1 MAPRVPSGGAGRA
14 VADDSAVAELIAG
27 PHAVSAALK
36 AHPDTVDCV
45 WIAKERSDDRMQG
58 IVALARA
65 AHVLVRQ
72 SPRTALDR
80 MAPGLAHQGVLAR
93 RRHVERPREE
103 DLVAHLGRLAQPLV
117 LVLDGVQDPHN
128 LGACLRSAEAAGVDL
143 VIVPRHARAPLSATA
158 SRAACGAAERL
169 PLYEVANLARTLRAL
184 KETGLWVVGAAA
196 DAPVSLHDAP
206 PPAPTAWVL
215 GGEGSGLR
223 RLTREACDVLVRIPM
238 HGHTESL
245 NVSVATGLCLYE
257 SVRAR
262 AAAQSRA
269 AEIALPPI
277 NH

>member
-1 MAPRVPSGGAGRA
+1 MA
-14 VADDSAVAELIAG
+14 DEDFAELIAG

-36 AHPDTVDCV
+36 AHPDSVDCV
-45 WIAKERSDDRMQG
+45 WIAKERSDERVQG
-58 IVALARA
+58 IMDLARA
-65 AHVLVRQ
+65 SHVLVRQ
-72 SPRTALDR
+72 SPRSALDR

-93 RRHVERPREE
+93 RRSIERPRE
-103 DLVAHLGRLAQPLV
+103 DHLAAHIERIQEPLV

-128 LGACLRSAEAAGVDL
+128 LGACLRTAEAAGVHL
-143 VIVPRHARAPLSATA
+143 VIVPRHARAPLSAVA
-158 SRAACGAAERL
+158 VRAACGAAERL

-184 KETGLWVVGAAA
+184 KEAGLWIVGATA
-196 DAPVSLHDAP
+196 DAPVSLHEGAP
-206 PPAPTAWVL
+206 PTPTAWVV
-215 GGEGSGLR
+215 GGEGAGLR

-238 HGHTESL
+238 LGQVESL

-262 AAAQSRA
+262 AAAGARG

>member
-1 MAPRVPSGGAGRA
+1 MADEASAG
-14 VADDSAVAELIAG
+14 LIAG

-36 AHPDTVDCV
+36 AHPDTIDCV

-58 IVALARA
+58 ILALARHA
-65 AHVLVRQ
+65 RVLVHQ
-72 SPRTALDR
+72 SPRAALDR
-80 MAPGLAHQGVLAR
+80 MAPGLSHQGVLAR
-93 RRHVERPREE
+93 RRLVERPREE
-103 DLVAHLGRLAQPLV
+103 DLLAHLGRLPEPLV

-128 LGACLRSAEAAGVDL
+128 LGACLRSAEAAGAHL
-143 VIVPRHARAPLSATA
+143 VIVPRHACAPLSAVA

-184 KETGLWVVGAAA
+184 KEAGLWLVGASA
-196 DAPVSLHDAP
+196 DAEASLHDDAP
-206 PPAPTAWVL
+206 PTPTAWVL

-238 HGHTESL
+238 LGHTESL
-245 NVSVATGLCLYE
+245 NVSVASALCLYE

-262 AAAQSRA
+262 GTAKDRA
-269 AEIALPPI
+269 PEIALAPI